1 MSIPSSQPDAKPQG
15 RWHSRIPLLAVFGPG
30 LVVMLAD
37 TDVGS
42 IITAGQSGVQW
53 GYKLLLPQIILIPVL
68 YIVQELTVRLGIFTG
83 KGHGELIREAFG
95 PAWAWVSAAGLGIA
109 TIGALLT
116 EFSGVAGVGD
126 LFGVPHWCSLS
137 LAAAAL
143 LAIVVTGSY
152 KRVERLALIIGLF
165 ELAFFFVAWAAKP
178 DPALMLRESL
188 RMPLFDPQY
197 EYLVAANIGAVIM
210 PWMVFYQQ
218 SAVADKR
225 LKPGHFRAARL
236 DTAVGAV
243 ITQLVMAAVLVAAA
257 ASIRP
262 HAPTASLAT
271 VGDMSQAMTPYLG
284 AEMGRIIFALGV
296 LGAALIAAIVASLA
310 LAWGLGEVSGY
321 RRSLEYHPLKAR
333 WFYGVYALCV
343 VGGALGVGLAPNLV
357 SLNVGV
363 QVMNALLLPIVLGFL
378 VRLAMVTLPEAQRL
392 KGGYLWLVAIVCTIT
407 CAFGVLGGIGGLF
420 LG

>member
-1 MSIPSSQPDAKPQG
+1 MSTTSLPPKVPAKRP
-15 RWHSRIPLLAVFGPG
+15 RSRLPMVMAVFGPG

-53 GYKLLLPQIILIPVL
+53 GYKLLLPQFLLMPVL

-95 PAWAWVSAAGLGIA
+95 PVWAWVSAAGLGIA
-109 TIGALLT
+109 TVGALLT

-126 LFGVPHWCSLS
+126 LFGVPHWASLS
-137 LAAAAL
+137 LAAMAL

-152 KRVERLALIIGLF
+152 KRVERVAIIIGLF
-165 ELAFFFVAWAAKP
+165 ELAFFFVAWAAR
-178 DPALMLRESL
+178 PALGAMLHQAVQI
-188 RMPLFDPQY
+188 PIFNAQY

-225 LKPGHFRAARL
+225 LRAEHFSTARL
-236 DTAVGAV
+236 DTAIGAV
-243 ITQLVMAAVLVAAA
+243 ITQLVMAAVLIAAA

-262 HAPTASLAT
+262 HAPNASLQT

-284 AEMGRIIFALGV
+284 NEVGRVVFALGV
-296 LGAALIAAIVASLA
+296 MGAALIAAIVSSLA

-321 RRSLEYHPLKAR
+321 RRSLEYRPLKAK
-333 WFYGVYALCV
+333 WFYGVYTLCV
-343 VGGALGVGLAPNLV
+343 LGGALGVGLAPNLI

-363 QVMNALLLPIVLGFL
+363 QVMNALLLPVVLGFL

-392 KGGYLWLVAIVCTIT
+392 RGWYLWVVAIVCTIT
-407 CAFGVLGGIGGLF
+407 CAFGVLGGIGGIF